1 MRLFIAEKPEL
12 AKAITT
18 GLSGTVQREDGYFKV
33 GNDLVTWAYG
43 HILGLADPES
53 YDEKYKSWKVE
64 DLPFQIDIDNFKY
77 IPKDSSKKQLNI
89 IVDLINNKDIKT
101 IVNAGDNDEEG
112 QILVDEIL
120 AYADNKKPVQRVLI
134 SDLTEK
140 GAKKALQEIK
150 SNDDFKGLSD
160 SGFARSQADWLV
172 GLNLTRAY
180 TTLAQA
186 QGYQGVLSVGRV
198 QTPILG

>member
-33 GNDLVTWAYG
+33 GDNLVTWAYG

-53 YDEKYKSWKVE
+53 YNEKYKSWKVE

-134 SDLTEK
+134 SEFNRK
-140 GAKKALQEIK
+140 
-150 SNDDFKGLSD
+150 
-160 SGFARSQADWLV
+160 RC
-172 GLNLTRAY
+172 
-180 TTLAQA
+180 
-186 QGYQGVLSVGRV
+186 
-198 QTPILG
+198 

>member
-33 GNDLVTWAYG
+33 GDNLVTWAYG

-53 YDEKYKSWKVE
+53 YNEKYKSWKVK

-89 IVDLINNKDIKT
+89 IVDLINNKDMDSAVVEK
-101 IVNAGDNDEEG
+101 
-112 QILVDEIL
+112 LM
-120 AYADNKKPVQRVLI
+120 VQT
-134 SDLTEK
+134 ST
-140 GAKKALQEIK
+140 
-150 SNDDFKGLSD
+150 GL
-160 SGFARSQADWLV
+160 
-172 GLNLTRAY
+172 
-180 TTLAQA
+180 
-186 QGYQGVLSVGRV
+186 RV
-198 QTPILG
+198 Q